1 MKVVWT
7 ATAVARLEAIEDFIA
22 RDDPAAAERFIEELL
37 DVGEGLGDS
46 PQRGRIVPELPG
58 SALREVVHRG
68 YRLVYRATATRVEV
82 LTVFEG
88 HRLLREEELGD

>member
-22 RDDPAAAERFIEELL
+22 QDDPAAAERFIDELL
-37 DVGEGLGDS
+37 DAGEGLGDT
-46 PQRGRIVPELPG
+46 PQRGRVVPELPG

-68 YRLVYRATATRVEV
+68 YRLVYRVTAKRVEI

-88 HRLLREEELGD
+88 HRLLREDELGG